1 MNLTNTLS
9 NPLPSPLL
17 NSLSNTAELLVEVR
31 KHIAHLTLNRPQ
43 ALNALSHTMIE
54 EMSRLLDSW
63 ANDDN
68 IKAIIVRGAGEKSF
82 CAGGDIRALYEAAKK
97 ADGSEHEFFVREYE
111 LNFKIHRYLVNT
123 GKPYIAWI
131 DGIVMGGGMGIA
143 QGAPIRIVG
152 TRTKMAM
159 PETAIGLFP
168 DVGGSYFLSRCPG
181 AIGLYLG
188 LTGQTIKAADALWTG
203 LATHHIA
210 SESAFEFDYALDE
223 LVDWSIGTVPALNEI
238 VQKFSSVPIEPATL
252 PPLRSMIE
260 KHFARQKN
268 VCAIVESLES
278 ETDSAHVDWARS
290 MVALL
295 KKRSPTLL
303 EVTKRQIESAATLSL
318 AECFRMEMDLVTHTF
333 EQGDV
338 VEGIRALLIDKD
350 HAPKFKP
357 ATLAEVNMASIDHFF
372 ASPWTAENHPLRH
385 LTLSLSNK

>member
-1 MNLTNTLS
+1 MTIFNPSPSTLPNTL
-9 NPLPSPLL
+9 P
-17 NSLSNTAELLVEVR
+17 NTSELIVDIR
-31 KHIAHLTLNRPQ
+31 NHIAHLTLNRPQ

-54 EMSRLLDSW
+54 EMSRLLESW
-63 ANDDN
+63 ANDDH

-111 LNFKIHRYLVNT
+111 LNFNIHRYLVNT

-168 DVGGSYFLSRCPG
+168 DVGSSYFLSRCPG

-188 LTGQTIKAADALWTG
+188 LTGLTIRAADALYAG

-210 SESAFEFDYALDE
+210 SESAFEFDYALDG
-223 LVDWSIGTVPALNEI
+223 LIDWSIGTVPALNEI
-238 VQKFSSVPIEPATL
+238 VKKFSSVPIESAVL

-260 KHFARQKN
+260 KHFAHHKN
-268 VCAIVESLES
+268 VSAIVDSLEH
-278 ETDSAHVDWARS
+278 ETDPAHTEWAGS
-290 MVALL
+290 TAALL
-295 KKRSPTLL
+295 KKHSPTML
-303 EVTKRQIESAATLSL
+303 EVTHRQIESAATLSL
-318 AECFRMEMDLVTHTF
+318 AECFRMELDLVTRTF
-333 EQGDV
+333 EHGDV

-357 ATLAEVNMASIDHFF
+357 ATLAEVSTTSIDHFF
-372 ASPWTAENHPLRH
+372 VSPWTAENHPLRH
-385 LTLSLSNK
+385 LSLSLAH